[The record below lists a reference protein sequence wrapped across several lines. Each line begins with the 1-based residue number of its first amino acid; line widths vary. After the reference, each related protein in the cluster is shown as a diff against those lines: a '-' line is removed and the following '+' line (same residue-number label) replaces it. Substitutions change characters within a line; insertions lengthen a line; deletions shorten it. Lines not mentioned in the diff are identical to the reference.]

1 MRDLKGRRAL
11 YGHLGRCAEDQFEDN
26 VHLCRAPTDRS
37 PIWGNMLYDAIK
49 IFWGF
54 VGRLVGV
61 KEVSPQIKV
70 VYGWVKRKNQRR
82 VLLMDVK
89 ASEKV

>member
-1 MRDLKGRRAL
+1 MGILVVARRINLRFMFIYVAHPQTGAQ
-11 YGHLGRCAEDQFEDN
+11 YGESYAVYN
-26 VHLCRAPTDRS
+26 
-37 PIWGNMLYDAIK
+37 AIE
-49 IFWGF
+49 IFFGF

-61 KEVSPQIKV
+61 KEVSPQIKAG
-70 VYGWVKRKNQRR
+70 YGWVKRKNQRR